1 MSCEAVTEL
10 AMTRSTRSS
19 RTFCTAA
26 VAVTSARAGDGVFLG
41 DGKDIA
47 SIAGD
52 VDGWTASGWTPFK
65 ATEPVAKPRHVV
77 AIRRLWSSD
86 NGSLVFGE
94 GVEDGLL
101 IVLLIGCDSES
112 MLFRMSFAYR
122 AHSLNMVQFD
132 AEAVLCKDRLDRV

>member
-10 AMTRSTRSS
+10 ATTRSTRSS
-19 RTFCTAA
+19 RTSCTAA
-26 VAVTSARAGDGVFLG
+26 VAVTSARAGDGVCLG

-47 SIAGD
+47 SLGGD
-52 VDGWTASGWTPFK
+52 VDGWTASGWTSFK
-65 ATEPVAKPRHVV
+65 ATEPVTKRRHVV

-86 NGSLVFGE
+86 NDSLVFGE

-101 IVLLIGCDSES
+101 IVPLIGCDSES
-112 MLFRMSFAYR
+112 MLFRMSFAHR
-122 AHSLNMVQFD
+122 AHGLNIVQFD